1 MALSS
6 AGAKTDTMEVV
17 WCVRVFYHLSLPLTY
32 MQFPK
37 SAIDKKI
44 CRTLPTL
51 CENRAQSWSLDEPWR
66 TIIRVLT
73 DDRCQNQSDS
83 TLHMVQRSLG
93 TFPGSI
99 FSAPWSDE
107 REVQDNFW
115 SVSLK
120 IIKKHSLK
128 LFHWP
133 IKQLWHA
140 RYLLQNDQYSA
151 ISVELI
157 IQPFLHFF
165 HWGSVGKFNSCMA
178 RQ

>member
-120 IIKKHSLK
+120 IIKKT
-128 LFHWP
+128 LF
-133 IKQLWHA
+133 KT
-140 RYLLQNDQYSA
+140 
-151 ISVELI
+151 ISVTNKTTVTCSVFATKWSI
-157 IQPFLHFF
+157 FCDFCWVNHTAVSPFLSLRFF
-165 HWGSVGKFNSCMA
+165 GKV
-178 RQ
+178 

>member
-120 IIKKHSLK
+120 IIKKT
-128 LFHWP
+128 LF
-133 IKQLWHA
+133 KT
-140 RYLLQNDQYSA
+140 
-151 ISVELI
+151 ISVTNKKTVTCSVFATKWSI
-157 IQPFLHFF
+157 FSDFCRVNHTAVSSFLSLRFC
-165 HWGSVGKFNSCMA
+165 GKV
-178 RQ
+178 

>member
-120 IIKKHSLK
+120 IIKKT
-128 LFHWP
+128 LF
-133 IKQLWHA
+133 KT
-140 RYLLQNDQYSA
+140 
-151 ISVELI
+151 ISVTNKTTVTCSVFATKWSI
-157 IQPFLHFF
+157 FSDFCWVNHTAVSSFLSLRFF
-165 HWGSVGKFNSCMA
+165 GKV
-178 RQ
+178 